1 MSATKSRPYAL
12 YINENFPQR
21 AVHALRILGY
31 DVLTLKEDG
40 KAEKRYPDEAVL
52 REVGQGACNLRRF
65 VDLKARCEGLPETL
79 QPRLE
84 VPLAVAGHGGVQQ
97 STAGRS
103 AKLATSVA
111 NIGDGTMPRRCR
123 TWRTISA

>member
-52 REVGQGACNLRRF
+52 RDAATLGRVVVTHDRKDFRR
-65 VDLKARCEGLPETL
+65 LHKEGKVRHRGIVLCTQNPDPKRLAAKIHAALSNMETMDNKMVNVYR
-79 QPRLE
+79 PVRE
-84 VPLAVAGHGGVQQ
+84 
-97 STAGRS
+97 
-103 AKLATSVA
+103 
-111 NIGDGTMPRRCR
+111 
-123 TWRTISA
+123 